1 MLFVLAI
8 CRHQSGRVS
17 NPCLKGQCPFWMF
30 AATFMMWRLLL
41 RSCSFVGQRI
51 VASKGHKATK
61 LGHSWSHGHSHHMVT
76 IRGIQLGG
84 LALSMLFHRKR
95 ARGRKLCR
103 KPFLYYGDRSS
114 ILNAGWRF
122 CAPLPCFSHAKRVRG
137 HCAENRCDDRIV
149 DYLTLGGASVHGL

>member
-1 MLFVLAI
+1 MSQGPVPLLDV
-8 CRHQSGRVS
+8 CS
-17 NPCLKGQCPFWMF
+17 NLHD
-30 AATFMMWRLLL
+30 
-41 RSCSFVGQRI
+41 
-51 VASKGHKATK
+51 VACFSEVALSLTTELWPAKVEATK